1 MVQVDDRN
9 KEHQHMRAFACALL
23 VLISSEVLPPLLLA
37 GDSGSRAEYIGGTVA
52 GLPSKSEGNIN
63 MTDEEGFLF
72 RAKQASVRIPYDRI
86 NTLEYGQRVS
96 RRYAAA
102 ILISPLL
109 LLAKKRKHF
118 LTVGYTDELGH
129 QQAAVFEVRKTAVRS
144 VLVSL
149 EAKTG
154 RKVEFQD
161 EEARKAGKG

>member
-1 MVQVDDRN
+1 
-9 KEHQHMRAFACALL
+9 MRVFAWALL
-23 VLISSEVLPPLLLA
+23 ILMSGDVLPPLLLA
-37 GDSGSRAEYIGGTVA
+37 GDPGGRAQYVGGTVA

-63 MTDEEGFLF
+63 TTDGEVLLF
-72 RAKQASVRIPYDRI
+72 RAKQATVRIPYKKI
-86 NTLEYGQRVS
+86 NTIEYGQRVS
-96 RRYAAA
+96 RRFVEAV
-102 ILISPLL
+102 LVSPLL

-118 LTVGYTDELGH
+118 LTVGYTDEQGG
-129 QQAAVFEVRKTAVRS
+129 QQALVFQLNKGAVRA